1 MDKNIAAFLDDKAYT
16 IAVTFQPSND
26 APYQNG
32 AQKEYTY
39 VTNIPG
45 IKVGDWVVVPTSVGS
60 QNIVLPTEM
69 ATIEEVL
76 SAPATSIKT
85 HVHRGQLQV
94 VRVTGVDTTVEI
106 APNDSKLYAWVVS
119 KVDLLAY
126 SQLMDRNTQI
136 TAATTKAYRRSMQRS
151 FADRILGDM
160 DQADKDGL
168 MKLLGK

>member
-16 IAVTFQPSND
+16 ISVVFQRD
-26 APYQNG
+26 ADSPYAG
-32 AQKEYTY
+32 KEAKEYSY

-45 IKVGDWVVVPTSVGS
+45 ICVGDWVVVPTSVGS
-60 QNIVLPTEM
+60 QNIVLPTGLCTVDEVM
-69 ATIEEVL
+69 A
-76 SAPATSIKT
+76 APATSMKT

-94 VRVTGVDTTVEI
+94 VRVTNVDTTVEI
-106 APNDSKLYAWVVS
+106 APNDSKLCAWVVG

-136 TAATTKAYRRSMQRS
+136 TAATTKAYRKSMQRS

-160 DQADKDGL
+160 DAADKDGL

>member
-16 IAVTFQPSND
+16 ISVVFQRDVDPGYP
-26 APYQNG
+26 AKE
-32 AQKEYTY
+32 AKEYSY

-60 QNIVLPTEM
+60 QNIVLPTDL
-69 ATIEEVL
+69 ATVDDILGSV
-76 SAPATSIKT
+76 ATSIKS

-136 TAATTKAYRRSMQRS
+136 TAATTKAYRKSMQRS
-151 FADRILGDM
+151 FAERILGDM

>member
-1 MDKNIAAFLDDKAYT
+1 MDKNIAAFLDTKAYT
-16 IAVTFQPSND
+16 ISATFQREND
-26 APYQNG
+26 SG
-32 AQKEYTY
+32 TAQKEYVY
-39 VTNIPG
+39 VTNTPG

-60 QNIVLPTEM
+60 QNIVFPTDLASVEDVM
-69 ATIEEVL
+69 NAT
-76 SAPATSIKT
+76 ATSLKT

-94 VRVTGVDTTVEI
+94 VRVTGVDTAVEI

-126 SQLMDRNTQI
+126 SQLVDRNSQI
-136 TAATTKAYRRSMQRS
+136 AAETTKAYRKSMQRS